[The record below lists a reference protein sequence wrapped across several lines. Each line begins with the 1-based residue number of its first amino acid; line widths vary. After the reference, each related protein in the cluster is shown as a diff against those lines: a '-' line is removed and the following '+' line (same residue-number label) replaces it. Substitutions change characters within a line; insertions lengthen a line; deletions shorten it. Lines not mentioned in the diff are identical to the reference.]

1 MENLVEK
8 SITTLEVAEMVEK
21 PHNDLLKD
29 IRRYVEQLGEGSFSQ
44 SDFFTES
51 TYQNSQNKI
60 QPCYL
65 VTKKGCELIA
75 NKLTGTKGT
84 IFTAKYVNKFHD
96 MEQKIINVSTLS
108 PQLQLMQGL
117 LNQMAEQEQRLQGV
131 ETFCSNVKEVMAAP
145 IGDWREEM
153 NSHVRKIA
161 KSSGIDYRALYTE
174 LYIELEKRA
183 KCDLTKLSANKQNR
197 LTSQGKT
204 KSYIDSEC
212 KKIAVISDNVRL
224 KEIFQSI
231 IKEYLIKYVA

>member
-1 MENLVEK
+1 MQNLVEK

-96 MEQKIINVSTLS
+96 MEIGRASCRERVS
-108 PQLQLMQGL
+108 
-117 LNQMAEQEQRLQGV
+117 N
-131 ETFCSNVKEVMAAP
+131 
-145 IGDWREEM
+145 
-153 NSHVRKIA
+153 
-161 KSSGIDYRALYTE
+161 
-174 LYIELEKRA
+174 
-183 KCDLTKLSANKQNR
+183 
-197 LTSQGKT
+197 
-204 KSYIDSEC
+204 
-212 KKIAVISDNVRL
+212 
-224 KEIFQSI
+224 
-231 IKEYLIKYVA
+231 YV